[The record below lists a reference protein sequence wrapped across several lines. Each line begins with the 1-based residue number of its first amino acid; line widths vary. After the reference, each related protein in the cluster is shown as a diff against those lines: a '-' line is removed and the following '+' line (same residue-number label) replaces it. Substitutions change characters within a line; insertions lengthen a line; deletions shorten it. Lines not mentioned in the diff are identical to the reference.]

1 MLHNPRVSLSGRRH
15 FRCRRFPNRYVPLRA
30 NLAVR
35 RVIPRKS
42 RHSQSNEFGS
52 TLGVQ
57 AHRTWSTTKR
67 SSWVRQLVSDHTI
80 ASRATFTVHR
90 MAPPGRSLPFGWSS
104 SGGVRTQFSADY
116 PHQHEHCHQ
125 EHARQ
130 PASPIRLLVL
140 HRRPPQMSRGRT
152 RRTPG
157 ADCRAPQNTY
167 AAFNAANTVRS
178 ASAAVNRR
186 NMAAGAARGG
196 RGGTTATRDSGN
208 RTPILRNASK

>member
-1 MLHNPRVSLSGRRH
+1 MSALPESVRTATGQSRCAACHSSKEPSLPVERIRIDTRGSG
-15 FRCRRFPNRYVPLRA
+15 A
-30 NLAVR
+30 
-35 RVIPRKS
+35 
-42 RHSQSNEFGS
+42 SNVEYH
-52 TLGVQ
+52 Q
-57 AHRTWSTTKR
+57 AF
-67 SSWVRQLVSDHTI
+67 VAGRQLVSDHTI

-116 PHQHEHCHQ
+116 PHHHEHCYQ
-125 EHARQ
+125 EHDRQ

-140 HRRPPQMSRGRT
+140 HRRPPQISRGRT

-167 AAFNAANTVRS
+167 AAFNAANAVRS

-196 RGGTTATRDSGN
+196 GRGGTTATRDSGD
-208 RTPILRNASK
+208 RTPILTYVRTHV